1 MSKYYSEDPEYTQ
14 ISLPEKQIRDR
25 IEATL
30 ATFTKEMEG
39 YSYYGSN
46 PGISEDDY
54 DEVAEAIMTE
64 FGMWEIINDQ
74 ETV

>member
-1 MSKYYSEDPEYTQ
+1 MSKYYSEYPEYTQ
-14 ISLPEKQIRDR
+14 ISLPEKQTRDR
-25 IEATL
+25 IEAVL

-54 DEVAEAIMTE
+54 GEVAEAIMTE
-64 FGMWEIINDQ
+64 FGMWEKDND
-74 ETV
+74 